1 MLKGAHPRQNSHKSS
16 QIRRRILTIN
26 LLALA
31 ILVAGLMYLGE
42 YKKNLI
48 ATEIAA
54 LETQAEIFAVAIGE
68 GGVSTDVTAKQIL
81 VEEVVRQ
88 MVRRLVVTTGTRARL
103 FNNAGMLVADS
114 RSLIGYGGLVQA
126 EKLVPLANKDKNPIH
141 NFLDDTMR
149 LVISAYD
156 NLSRKLLVRSEFPLY
171 RESANQR
178 ADQYPEVLAALSGSN
193 MAVLR
198 TARNTGIII
207 NVAVPVRR
215 YKHVLGALMLSKGSR
230 HIDDAMFQ
238 VRLDI
243 LKVFTV
249 ALTITIGLSLYLA
262 RTIAYPI
269 HHLAKAA
276 EMVRHGHHRQHEI
289 PDFANRTDEIGE
301 LATALRDM
309 TEALWQRMDAIESF
323 AADVSHEIK
332 NPLTSLN
339 SAVETAA
346 RIKDPEQQRQLMAI
360 IQEDVKRLD
369 RLIND
374 ISNASRLDAELSRDR
389 PEPVDIGRMLEALVE
404 AHKFKDADNSHP
416 IHLEI
421 KSQPENEMRI
431 NALEGRIAQVFN
443 NLIDNAIS
451 FSPIGKPITINAA
464 RNEGWIEITISD
476 HGPGIPKG
484 KEEAI
489 FERFYTERPKAEKF
503 GVHSGLGLGIS
514 KQIVESHGGMILAQ
528 NLESDDGTVLGAQFV
543 VRLPTEY

>member
-1 MLKGAHPRQNSHKSS
+1 MLKSAHLRHDRHKPSR
-16 QIRRRILTIN
+16 IRRRILTIN
-26 LLALA
+26 LLALL

-42 YKKNLI
+42 YRKKLI

-68 GGVSTDVTAKQIL
+68 GGVSTDITTKQML

-88 MVRRLVVTTGTRARL
+88 MVRRLVITTGTRARL

-114 RSLIGYGGLVQA
+114 RSLISYGGLVQI
-126 EKLVPLANKDKNPIH
+126 EKLTPLTN
-141 NFLDDTMR
+141 R
-149 LVISAYD
+149 RESVISKALDNVMGIIIRAYD
-156 NLSRKLLVRSEFPLY
+156 SLSRKFLIHSDFPLY

-178 ADQYPEVLAALSGSN
+178 ADQYPEVLAALSGNN
-193 MAVLR
+193 MAILR
-198 TARNTGIII
+198 TARNTGLII

-215 YKHVLGALMLSKGSR
+215 YKHVLGALMLSKGSS

-249 ALTITIGLSLYLA
+249 ALTITIALSLYLA

-269 HHLAKAA
+269 HRLASAA

-289 PDFANRTDEIGE
+289 PDFADRTDEIGE

-346 RIKDPEQQRQLMAI
+346 RIEDPEQQRKLMSI

-369 RLIND
+369 RLISD
-374 ISNASRLDAELSRDR
+374 ISNASRLDAELSRD
-389 PEPVDIGRMLEALVE
+389 EPGPMDVVQMLEALVE
-404 AHKFKDADNSHP
+404 AHKVKDVDNSHP

-421 KSQPENEMRI
+421 RSEHENGMPI

-451 FSPIGKPITINAA
+451 FSPIGKPITISAS
-464 RNEGWIEITISD
+464 RDDGWIEIAISD
-476 HGPGIPKG
+476 HGPGIPQG
-484 KEEAI
+484 KKEAI
-489 FERFYTERPKAEKF
+489 FERFYTERPEAEKF

-514 KQIVESHGGMILAQ
+514 KQIVEAHGGTIVAE
-528 NLESDDGTVLGAQFV
+528 NIKNDDGTVIGARFV